1 MMEIFDILIFTV
13 VFGTMS
19 FGVYKFIDLI
29 AEFDG
34 KVTHMFN
41 RNRELAAQVAELTAV
56 NRALVNEKQTPENSS
71 LFKENA
77 ELMVRCEMLT
87 QELDNVYGSRLRRTP
102 SYAPTAQAPQ
112 VLTRSYTLMRP
123 ESQYEV
129 KTHEE

>member
-1 MMEIFDILIFTV
+1 MEIFDILMFAV

-102 SYAPTAQAPQ
+102 SSTQSPQ

>member
-41 RNRELAAQVAELTAV
+41 RNRELATRVAELTAA
-56 NRALVNEKQTPENSS
+56 NERLINEKQTPENSS

-87 QELDNVYGSRLRRTP
+87 QELDKVYGPRLRRTP
-102 SYAPTAQAPQ
+102 STTQSPH

>member
-1 MMEIFDILIFTV
+1 MMEIFDILMFAV

-41 RNRELAAQVAELTAV
+41 RNRELATRVAELTAA
-56 NRALVNEKQTPENSS
+56 NERLINEKQTPENSS

-87 QELDNVYGSRLRRTP
+87 QELDKVYGPRLRRTP
-102 SYAPTAQAPQ
+102 STTQSPH

>member
-1 MMEIFDILIFTV
+1 MEIFDILMFAV

-87 QELDNVYGSRLRRTP
+87 QELDKVYGPRLRRTP
-102 SYAPTAQAPQ
+102 SSTQSPH

>member
-1 MMEIFDILIFTV
+1 MEIFDILMFAV

-41 RNRELAAQVAELTAV
+41 RNRELATRVAELTAA
-56 NRALVNEKQTPENSS
+56 NERLINEKQTPENSS

-87 QELDNVYGSRLRRTP
+87 QELDKVYGPRLRRTP
-102 SYAPTAQAPQ
+102 STTQSPH

>member
-1 MMEIFDILIFTV
+1 MMEIFDILMFAV

-102 SYAPTAQAPQ
+102 SSTQAPQ

>member
-1 MMEIFDILIFTV
+1 MEIFDILMFAV

-41 RNRELAAQVAELTAV
+41 RNRELATRVAELTAA
-56 NRALVNEKQTPENSS
+56 NERLINEKQTPENSS

-102 SYAPTAQAPQ
+102 SSTQSPQ

>member
-1 MMEIFDILIFTV
+1 MEMFDILMFVV

-41 RNRELAAQVAELTAV
+41 RNRELATRVAELTAA
-56 NRALVNEKQTPENSS
+56 NERLINEKQTPENSS

-87 QELDNVYGSRLRRTP
+87 QELDKVYGPRLRRTP
-102 SYAPTAQAPQ
+102 SSTQSPH

>member
-41 RNRELAAQVAELTAV
+41 RNRELATRVAELTAA
-56 NRALVNEKQTPENSS
+56 NERLINEKQTPENSS

-87 QELDNVYGSRLRRTP
+87 QELDKVYGPRLRRTP
-102 SYAPTAQAPQ
+102 SSTQSPH

>member
-1 MMEIFDILIFTV
+1 MEIFDILMFAV

-41 RNRELAAQVAELTAV
+41 RNRELATRVAELTAA
-56 NRALVNEKQTPENSS
+56 NERLINEKQTPENSS

-102 SYAPTAQAPQ
+102 SSTQSPH

>member
-102 SYAPTAQAPQ
+102 SSTQAPQ

>member
-87 QELDNVYGSRLRRTP
+87 QELDKVYGPRLRRTP
-102 SYAPTAQAPQ
+102 SSTQSPH

>member
-1 MMEIFDILIFTV
+1 MEIFDILMFVV
-13 VFGTMS
+13 VFVTMS

-34 KVTHMFN
+34 KVTHIANKN
-41 RNRELAAQVAELTAV
+41 RQLTTRVAELTAA
-56 NRALVNEKQTPENSS
+56 NERLINEKQTPDNSS

-87 QELDNVYGSRLRRTP
+87 QELDNVYGPRLRRTP
-102 SYAPTAQAPQ
+102 SYAPTAQAPH

>member
-1 MMEIFDILIFTV
+1 MEIFDILMFAV

-41 RNRELAAQVAELTAV
+41 RNRELATRVAELTAA
-56 NRALVNEKQTPENSS
+56 NERLINEKQTPENSS

-87 QELDNVYGSRLRRTP
+87 QELDKVYGPRLRRTP
-102 SYAPTAQAPQ
+102 SSTQSPH

>member
-1 MMEIFDILIFTV
+1 MFAV

-41 RNRELAAQVAELTAV
+41 RNRELATRVAELTAA
-56 NRALVNEKQTPENSS
+56 NERLINEKQTPENSS

-87 QELDNVYGSRLRRTP
+87 QELDKVYGPRLRRTP
-102 SYAPTAQAPQ
+102 SSTQSPH

>member
-41 RNRELAAQVAELTAV
+41 RNRELAAQVAELTAEH
-56 NRALVNEKQTPENSS
+56 RALVNEKQTPENSS

-87 QELDNVYGSRLRRTP
+87 QELDKVYGPRLRRTP
-102 SYAPTAQAPQ
+102 SSTQSPH

>member
-41 RNRELAAQVAELTAV
+41 RNRELATRVAELTAA
-56 NRALVNEKQTPENSS
+56 NERLINEKQTPENSS

-102 SYAPTAQAPQ
+102 SSTQAPQ

>member
-1 MMEIFDILIFTV
+1 MMEIFDILMFAV

-41 RNRELAAQVAELTAV
+41 RNRELATRVAELTAA
-56 NRALVNEKQTPENSS
+56 NERLINEKQTPENSS

-102 SYAPTAQAPQ
+102 SSTQAPQ

>member
-1 MMEIFDILIFTV
+1 MEIFDILMFAV

-102 SYAPTAQAPQ
+102 SSTHAPQ

>member
-1 MMEIFDILIFTV
+1 MFAV

-87 QELDNVYGSRLRRTP
+87 QELDKVYGPRLRRTP
-102 SYAPTAQAPQ
+102 SSTQSPH

>member
-1 MMEIFDILIFTV
+1 MMEIFEILIFTV

-102 SYAPTAQAPQ
+102 SSTQAPQ

>member
-1 MMEIFDILIFTV
+1 MEVFDILMFTLV
-13 VFGTMS
+13 YAAIG
-19 FGVYKFIDLI
+19 FGVYMFIDLI
-29 AEFDG
+29 ARFDG

-41 RNRELAAQVAELTAV
+41 RNRELATRVAELTAA
-56 NRALVNEKQTPENSS
+56 NERLINEKQTPENSS

-87 QELDNVYGSRLRRTP
+87 QELDKVYGPRLRRTP
-102 SYAPTAQAPQ
+102 SSTQSPH

>member
-1 MMEIFDILIFTV
+1 MEIFDILMFAV

-102 SYAPTAQAPQ
+102 SSTQAPQ

>member
-1 MMEIFDILIFTV
+1 MMEIFDILMFTV

-102 SYAPTAQAPQ
+102 SSTQSPH

>member
-1 MMEIFDILIFTV
+1 MEMFDILMFTV
-13 VFGTMS
+13 IYGTMS

-29 AEFDG
+29 AKFDG
-34 KVTHMFN
+34 KVTHLVN
-41 RNRELAAQVAELTAV
+41 KNNELATQVADLTAV

-87 QELDNVYGSRLRRTP
+87 QELDKVYGPHLRRTP
-102 SYAPTAQAPQ
+102 SYAPTPQ
-112 VLTRSYTLMRP
+112 MFTRSYTLARP

>member
-1 MMEIFDILIFTV
+1 MEIFDILIFTV

-87 QELDNVYGSRLRRTP
+87 QELDKVYGPRLRRTP
-102 SYAPTAQAPQ
+102 SSTQSPH

>member
-87 QELDNVYGSRLRRTP
+87 QELDRANGHRLRRTP
-102 SYAPTAQAPQ
+102 SYTPTPQ
-112 VLTRSYTLMRP
+112 ILTRSYTLARP
-123 ESQYEV
+123 ESQYGANAV
-129 KTHEE
+129 DEE

>member
-1 MMEIFDILIFTV
+1 MEMFDILMFVV

-41 RNRELAAQVAELTAV
+41 RNRELATRVAEVTAA
-56 NRALVNEKQTPENSS
+56 NERLINEKQTPENSS

-87 QELDNVYGSRLRRTP
+87 QELDKVYGPRLRRTP
-102 SYAPTAQAPQ
+102 STTQSPH

>member
-87 QELDNVYGSRLRRTP
+87 QELDKVYGPRLRRTP
-102 SYAPTAQAPQ
+102 SSTQSPQ
-112 VLTRSYTLMRP
+112 MLTRSYTLMRP

>member
-1 MMEIFDILIFTV
+1 MEIFDILMFAV

-41 RNRELAAQVAELTAV
+41 RNRELATRVAELTAA
-56 NRALVNEKQTPENSS
+56 NERLINEKQTPENSS

-102 SYAPTAQAPQ
+102 SSTQAPQ

>member
-1 MMEIFDILIFTV
+1 MEMFDILMFVV

-41 RNRELAAQVAELTAV
+41 RNRELATRVAELTAA
-56 NRALVNEKQTPENSS
+56 NERLINEKQTPENSS

-87 QELDNVYGSRLRRTP
+87 QELDKVYGPRLRRTP
-102 SYAPTAQAPQ
+102 STTQSPH